1 MENITL
7 GEISIALI
15 FMVSFIGAIE
25 YFLVKIN
32 KRIEKILEPVK
43 NEIKNVE
50 LSSLKADLTNF
61 INDIEM
67 GVFKTHIQ
75 KLNAREAYDR
85 YIELGGDS
93 YIHDHMEEIKKEG
106 KL

>member
-32 KRIEKILEPVK
+32 KRIERK
-43 NEIKNVE
+43 
-50 LSSLKADLTNF
+50 
-61 INDIEM
+61 
-67 GVFKTHIQ
+67 
-75 KLNAREAYDR
+75 
-85 YIELGGDS
+85 
-93 YIHDHMEEIKKEG
+93 
-106 KL
+106 